1 MLSSADQIRVNE
13 INDPFTALKAAS
25 ATIDDETHICIHVYT
40 RIYVCPFDE
49 TRQSF
54 ANLIRTSDRV
64 TGVEPFPEKI
74 VSDCR
79 LTRLIDNLN
88 PLSSLIRPSNTLT
101 SKRERSPYR
110 IHTRFAFYEYT
121 RECIPSVVIFVYSSS
136 FLTYFR
142 FIYLTKL
149 LAPFTD
155 WTYDRIYYAT
165 CFSIRPLSAISSQF
179 TLDLVIRNEKS
190 DRVSFFSFS
199 LTPSPRIVHSK
210 EERSNERRLIL

>member
-1 MLSSADQIRVNE
+1 MTKRIYVY
-13 INDPFTALKAAS
+13 TY
-25 ATIDDETHICIHVYT
+25 IHVYMFVLL
-40 RIYVCPFDE
+40 R

-110 IHTRFAFYEYT
+110 IHTRFAFYA
-121 RECIPSVVIFVYSSS
+121 SMYS
-136 FLTYFR
+136 LR
-142 FIYLTKL
+142 RYLRL
-149 LAPFTD
+149 
-155 WTYDRIYYAT
+155 
-165 CFSIRPLSAISSQF
+165 
-179 TLDLVIRNEKS
+179 
-190 DRVSFFSFS
+190 
-199 LTPSPRIVHSK
+199 
-210 EERSNERRLIL
+210 LILLSHVFSVYLFDQVVSPLYGLDVR

>member
-13 INDPFTALKAAS
+13 INNPFTALKAAS

-110 IHTRFAFYEYT
+110 IHTRFAFYA
-121 RECIPSVVIFVYSSS
+121 SMYS
-136 FLTYFR
+136 LR
-142 FIYLTKL
+142 RYLRL
-149 LAPFTD
+149 
-155 WTYDRIYYAT
+155 
-165 CFSIRPLSAISSQF
+165 
-179 TLDLVIRNEKS
+179 
-190 DRVSFFSFS
+190 
-199 LTPSPRIVHSK
+199 
-210 EERSNERRLIL
+210 LILLSHVFSVYLFDQVVSPLYGLDVR